1 MDETTPF
8 IIVAVLIS
16 LVAGI
21 FLVTFSNPLNEWLG
35 WTFLGL
41 AVFLTAFQFTVK

>member
-8 IIVAVLIS
+8 IIVIVLIS

-21 FLVTFSNPLNEWLG
+21 FLITFGNPTNEWLG

-41 AVFLTAFQFTVK
+41 AIFLTAFQFTVK